1 MNIGILG
8 GGISG
13 LTLQR
18 FLRHPSEVLEK
29 DAMIGGLC
37 RTFWKDGFGFDI
49 GGHILFSKHQCVN
62 DLVNRLLGDNINH
75 CRRANKILFQGRY
88 VKYPFENDLGAL
100 EKQDCYECLIDYL
113 TNDFPEPTNLE
124 EWGYYTF
131 GRAIAEKYF
140 LPYNRKIW
148 KTEPSEIGLDW
159 VGRVP
164 RPPIQDVVRSAL
176 GIETEGYTHQ
186 LHFRYPLRGGFE
198 ALARAM
204 IKDSSRVHCG
214 SAIRSIRENESTWTV
229 VAGQTTWQFD
239 HVVIGFPIHE
249 AIRCFDQVP
258 DDVVQA
264 VKGLR
269 YNPLRVAFVAVN
281 NESLMDKSAIYIPD
295 PAVLPHRVCFMGFFS
310 PNMVRPGTSS
320 LVAETTVRSG
330 DATDRLSDDDFLD
343 AVVGDLDRVG
353 ILRRQDVIVR
363 ETRRVEYAYPVYDR
377 AYSQNTRIMRAY
389 FAERGID
396 LLGRFAE
403 FDYINSDEVIR
414 RAIDLAERL
423 NEQTSCTARGK
434 EALVAATG

>member
-29 DAMIGGLC
+29 EAVSGGLC

-49 GGHILFSKHQCVN
+49 GGHILFSKHQHVT

-75 CRRANKILFQGRY
+75 CRRANKILFRGRY

-100 EKQDCYECLIDYL
+100 EKQDCYDCLIDYL
-113 TNDFPEPTNLE
+113 KNDFPEPANLE
-124 EWGYYTF
+124 EWGYRAF
-131 GRAIAEKYF
+131 GRSIAEKYF

-148 KTEPSEIGLDW
+148 KTEPREMGLDW

-164 RPPIQDVVRSAL
+164 KPPLEDVVKSAL
-176 GIETEGYTHQ
+176 GIDTEGYTHQ

-198 ALARAM
+198 ALVRT
-204 IKDSSRVHCG
+204 IIIDPSRVHCD
-214 SAIRSIRENESTWTV
+214 SSIQSIRKNESGWTV
-229 VAGQTTWQFD
+229 VAGQTRWQFD
-239 HVVIGFPIHE
+239 HLVITFPIQE
-249 AIRCFDQVP
+249 AIRCFDDMP
-258 DDVVQA
+258 ANVVEA
-264 VKGLR
+264 MDGLR
-269 YNPLRVAFVAVN
+269 YNSLRVAFVAVN

-295 PAVLPHRVCFMGFFS
+295 PAVLPHRVCCMGYFS

-330 DATDRLSDDDFLD
+330 DATDRLSNDDFLG
-343 AVVGDLDRVG
+343 VVIGDLDRSG
-353 ILRRQDVIVR
+353 ILRQRDVIVR
-363 ETRRVEYAYPVYDR
+363 DTRRFEYAYPVYDHAHSR
-377 AYSQNTRIMRAY
+377 NTRIIRAH
-389 FAERGID
+389 FAKQGID

-403 FDYINSDEVIR
+403 FDYINSDEVMR
-414 RAIDLAERL
+414 RAIVMAERL
-423 NEQTSCTARGK
+423 NEQTACSARGK
-434 EALVAATG
+434 DALVAATG